1 MARTDQIVLYLTA
14 NIASN
19 YGVIWV
25 NRGCFLDTVTYK
37 YFLLHILK

>member
-1 MARTDQIVLYLTA
+1 MTRTDQIDFYLKA

-25 NRGCFLDTVTYK
+25 DRGCFVDMVTYK
-37 YFLLHILK
+37 YFLLHFLK